1 MNSKPFFLIFFLFFL
16 ITLSNTV
23 VAADTS
29 ALVIEMSDTIDQAS
43 VELLKSGLVEA
54 ERQAD
59 DLIILTLSTPGG
71 GATQTFEIA
80 DIIQNSS
87 IPIVGFVYPK
97 GAYAWSAG
105 TFILMST
112 HLAAMADNTIIGS
125 CQPVTIG
132 IEGSTPINDSKTINA
147 LVSWMQER
155 ASMYGRNIT
164 LAKEFITK
172 NRNVNATTALDLGA
186 IEFTAS
192 SLGDLLNTIDGAT
205 VMTAEG
211 EEIIS
216 SSNASIIRF
225 SPPFQIGLLKT
236 ISNPILTSLLFMLG
250 VFALIFGI
258 SSPGYGAEV
267 FGVIAILLS
276 LFGSGFAVSELSL
289 IFIGIGALLL
299 FIELF
304 VTPGF
309 GVIGI
314 GGVICFILGSIF
326 LIPTYSSREWVI
338 AVEWIDTLMIIII
351 AAGIL
356 ISIFFIFLL
365 YKVLEIRTKK
375 KAIGEFI
382 GETAV
387 TIDPLQPGTI
397 GYVRF
402 KGELWKAKSS
412 MTIEKDKKV
421 KITEKDG
428 ATLFVEPLDKKAKH

>member
-29 ALVIEMSDTIDQAS
+29 ALVIEMSDTIDQSS

>member
-1 MNSKPFFLIFFLFFL
+1 MNSKPFFLIFFLFFS

-23 VAADTS
+23 IAADTS
-29 ALVIEMSDTIDQAS
+29 ALVIEMNDTIDQAS
-43 VELLKSGLVEA
+43 VELLKSGLAEA
-54 ERQAD
+54 EKQAD

-80 DIIQNSS
+80 DIIQNST
-87 IPIVGFVYPK
+87 IPVVGFVYPK

-164 LAKEFITK
+164 LAKEFITI

-192 SLGDLLNTIDGAT
+192 SLGNLLIAIDGAT

-211 EEIIS
+211 EETIS
-216 SSNASIIRF
+216 SVNASIIRF

-250 VFALIFGI
+250 IFALIFGI

-267 FGVIAILLS
+267 FGVIAILIS

-365 YKVLEIRTKK
+365 YKVLELSLIH
-375 KAIGEFI
+375 I
-382 GETAV
+382 
-387 TIDPLQPGTI
+387 
-397 GYVRF
+397 
-402 KGELWKAKSS
+402 
-412 MTIEKDKKV
+412 
-421 KITEKDG
+421 
-428 ATLFVEPLDKKAKH
+428 